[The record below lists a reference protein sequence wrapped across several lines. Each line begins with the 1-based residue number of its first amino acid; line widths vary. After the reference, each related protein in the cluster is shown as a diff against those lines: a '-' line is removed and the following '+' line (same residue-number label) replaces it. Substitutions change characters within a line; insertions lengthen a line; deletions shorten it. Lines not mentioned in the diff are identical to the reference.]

1 MSEQIKLPQQQDLL
15 QLIRATLKS
24 KQTNKPSP
32 QTKPTPPSNGKGV
45 QKVKQQPRTDEHGKL
60 GDFSRS
66 QTNSPRSSFTS
77 NTAIV
82 GYEEVPRTR
91 LSKTDERKGV
101 VNAETEMIRK
111 AIKLVLNQTG
121 GAPSK
126 RAAKRAAAPKMTR
139 SDRVFKTTGPGSSRS
154 PVLDRIKAIAAKET
168 GCIVRKEA
176 ISSSTSAKNANTTQG
191 NYNPMIV
198 E

>member
-1 MSEQIKLPQQQDLL
+1 MSEQIKQPQQQDLL

-24 KQTNKPSP
+24 KTNGRSQSVPAEPLKAKGP
-32 QTKPTPPSNGKGV
+32 QRT
-45 QKVKQQPRTDEHGKL
+45 KQQPRSDEHGKL
-60 GDFSRS
+60 GDFTRS
-66 QTNSPRSSFTS
+66 NSNPPTRTN

-82 GYEEVPRTR
+82 GYEEVPKTR
-91 LSKTDERKGV
+91 FSKKDNGNV
-101 VNAETEMIRK
+101 QAETEMIRK

-126 RAAKRAAAPKMTR
+126 KAAKRMAAPKMTR

-154 PVLDRIKAIAAKET
+154 PVLDRIKAIAATET

-176 ISSSTSAKNANTTQG
+176 IDKATSQRNANTTQG